1 LLNATFFYL
10 KTCDTC
16 RRILK
21 ELSLPEEVVLREIK
35 SNPITPEELEEI
47 KKHFSSYEELFNK
60 RAVKF
65 RSIDSSSFEDA
76 DYKKLLLSDYT
87 FLKRPV
93 LLFNEKAF
101 AGNSKE
107 AMQQMDGAMRQYC
120 INRLL

>member
-1 LLNATFFYL
+1 MLKATFFYL

-21 ELSLPEEVVLREIK
+21 ELNEPNNLVLREIK
-35 SNPITPEELEEI
+35 SSPVTPAELENI
-47 KKHFSSYEELFNK
+47 KVHFANYEELFNK

-65 RSIDSSSFEDA
+65 RSIDSSSFKDV

-93 LLFNEKAF
+93 LLMEDKAF
-101 AGNSKE
+101 AGNKKIIVEKMKE
-107 AMQQMDGAMRQYC
+107 A
-120 INRLL
+120 IK

>member
-1 LLNATFFYL
+1 MLKATFFYL

-21 ELSLPEEVVLREIK
+21 ELNVPDELILREIK
-35 SNPITPEELEEI
+35 SSPVTPAELENI
-47 KKHFSSYEELFNK
+47 KVHFASYEELFNK

-65 RSIDSSSFEDA
+65 RSIDSSSFKDV

-93 LLFNEKAF
+93 LLMEDKAF

-107 AMQQMDGAMRQYC
+107 T
-120 INRLL
+120 I

>member
-1 LLNATFFYL
+1 MLNATFFYL

-21 ELSLPEEVVLREIK
+21 ESSLPEEVVLREIK

-65 RSIDSSSFEDA
+65 RSIDSSSFEDT

-93 LLFNEKAF
+93 LLFDDKAF
-101 AGNSKE
+101 SGNSK
-107 AMQQMDGAMRQYC
+107 AVVTQMSLYLESATS
-120 INRLL
+120 

>member
-1 LLNATFFYL
+1 
-10 KTCDTC
+10 
-16 RRILK
+16 
-21 ELSLPEEVVLREIK
+21 LPEEVVLREIK

-65 RSIDSSSFEDA
+65 RSIDSSSFDDT

-93 LLFNEKAF
+93 LLFDDKALS
-101 AGNSKE
+101 GNSKAVVTKMSLYLE
-107 AMQQMDGAMRQYC
+107 SATS
-120 INRLL
+120 

>member
-1 LLNATFFYL
+1 LLKATFFYL

-21 ELSLPEEVVLREIK
+21 ELNLPDEVVLREIK
-35 SNPITPEELEEI
+35 SAPITTEELEQL
-47 KKHFSSYEELFNK
+47 KAHFSSYEELFNK

-65 RSIDSSSFEDA
+65 RSMNASDFKDS

-93 LLFNEKAF
+93 LLMENNAF
-101 AGNSKE
+101 AGNSKDTI
-107 AMQQMDGAMRQYC
+107 QQMQEAIG
-120 INRLL
+120 

>member
-1 LLNATFFYL
+1 
-10 KTCDTC
+10 
-16 RRILK
+16 
-21 ELSLPEEVVLREIK
+21 LPEEVVLREIK

-65 RSIDSSSFEDA
+65 RSIDSSSFEDT

-93 LLFNEKAF
+93 LLFDDKAF
-101 AGNSKE
+101 SGNSK
-107 AMQQMDGAMRQYC
+107 AVVT
-120 INRLL
+120 

>member
-1 LLNATFFYL
+1 MLNATFFYL

-35 SNPITPEELEEI
+35 SNLITPKELEAI
-47 KKHFSSYEELFNK
+47 KKHFSSYEELFNN

-65 RSIDSSSFEDA
+65 RSIDSSSFQDA

-93 LLFNEKAF
+93 LLMEDKAF
-101 AGNSKE
+101 AGNKTIIVEKMKE
-107 AMQQMDGAMRQYC
+107 AFKQ
-120 INRLL
+120 

>member
-1 LLNATFFYL
+1 MLKATFYYL

-21 ELSLPEEVVLREIK
+21 ELDLPEDVVLREIK
-35 SNPITPEELEEI
+35 SSPLTPAELEQI
-47 KKHFSSYEELFNK
+47 KTHFSSYEELFNK

-65 RSIDSSSFEDA
+65 RSIDSSGFKDS

-93 LLFNEKAF
+93 LLIGEKAF
-101 AGNSKE
+101 AGNSK
-107 AMQQMDGAMRQYC
+107 AVVTQMSLYLERV
-120 INRLL
+120 LS

>member
-1 LLNATFFYL
+1 MLKATFFYL

-21 ELSLPEEVVLREIK
+21 ELNEPDNLVLREIK
-35 SNPITPEELEEI
+35 SSPVTQAELENM
-47 KKHFSSYEELFNK
+47 KVHFSSYEELFNK

-65 RSIDSSSFEDA
+65 RSIDSSSLKDL
-76 DYKKLLLSDYT
+76 DYKKLLLSDHT

-93 LLFNEKAF
+93 LLMEDKAF

-107 AMQQMDGAMRQYC
+107 TIQQMSRVLQ
-120 INRLL
+120 

>member
-1 LLNATFFYL
+1 LLNTSFFYL

-16 RRILK
+16 KRILK
-21 ELSLPEEVVLREIK
+21 ELNLPSEVVLREIK
-35 SNPITPEELEEI
+35 SAPITPEELEQM
-47 KKHFSSYEELFNK
+47 KVHFSSYEELFNK

-65 RSIDSSSFEDA
+65 RSIDSSSFEDS

-93 LLFNEKAF
+93 LLLSDKAY

-107 AMQQMDGAMRQYC
+107 SIQKMKSAVR
-120 INRLL
+120 